1 MGNFTAI
8 DLSKLPAPK
17 VIESL
22 SYEEIFQDIL
32 SDFLEKNPTYSTL
45 LESDPVN

>member
-17 VIESL
+17 VIECL
-22 SYEEIFQDIL
+22 SYEEIIQDIL
-32 SDFLEKNPTYSTL
+32 SDFLEKNPTY
-45 LESDPVN
+45 